1 MSSQTRTAKSFPRE
15 KTQIFAKT
23 GLTSA
28 HRCIIITIVSS
39 EQCVRLAT
47 NGFPVFIIWVCV
59 YAALYMEEF
68 PSGQRGQTV
77 NLLLLASVVRIHP
90 PHQKKGLC
98 ILQGPFFNEINPFG
112 ICEIYLRYSEKT
124 TYGCCEMRCG
134 AWDLFHF
141 TWCVASNF
149 TSAVALISHFAS
161 AAGLC
166 QHGRYFAQCPCNF
179 VEIRL

>member
-1 MSSQTRTAKSFPRE
+1 MYYNNDCLKRAVCSSCNKRVSRFYNMSLRLRSSVYGGVPEWPKGTDCKSAASSFGGSNPPSSTR
-15 KTQIFAKT
+15 
-23 GLTSA
+23 
-28 HRCIIITIVSS
+28 
-39 EQCVRLAT
+39 
-47 NGFPVFIIWVCV
+47 
-59 YAALYMEEF
+59 
-68 PSGQRGQTV
+68 
-77 NLLLLASVVRIHP
+77 
-90 PHQKKGLC
+90 KKGLC
-98 ILQGPFFNEINPFG
+98 ILQGPFFCEINSFG